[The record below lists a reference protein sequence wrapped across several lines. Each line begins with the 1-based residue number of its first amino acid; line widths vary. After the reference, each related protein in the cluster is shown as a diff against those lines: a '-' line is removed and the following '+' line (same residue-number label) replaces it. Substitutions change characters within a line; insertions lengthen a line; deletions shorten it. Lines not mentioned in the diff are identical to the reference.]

1 MRAERKG
8 PLLPPQH
15 ISHAGRE
22 PRTLTPKPRL
32 DTHASHP
39 DSRPLQCHRGMVG
52 GEKTL
57 PALRDQADTGD
68 RGSTAAQAATRAS
81 RIRLLYKLSGQL
93 GNSSGRVS
101 TSFPPRE
108 SQKYTGA
115 KLYIYMGRDL
125 NPGGGDTVQRTEGG
139 QAADH

>member
-52 GEKTL
+52 GEKML
-57 PALRDQADTGD
+57 PAMVEECAIADCDSAPKQHCEARTGKSVTFLQAV
-68 RGSTAAQAATRAS
+68 RTAW
-81 RIRLLYKLSGQL
+81 RLG
-93 GNSSGRVS
+93 
-101 TSFPPRE
+101 
-108 SQKYTGA
+108 
-115 KLYIYMGRDL
+115 
-125 NPGGGDTVQRTEGG
+125 
-139 QAADH
+139 

>member
-22 PRTLTPKPRL
+22 PRTLTPDPRL

-52 GEKTL
+52 GEKKL
-57 PALRDQADTGD
+57 PAMVEECSIADCD
-68 RGSTAAQAATRAS
+68 SA
-81 RIRLLYKLSGQL
+81 
-93 GNSSGRVS
+93 
-101 TSFPPRE
+101 P
-108 SQKYTGA
+108 
-115 KLYIYMGRDL
+115 M
-125 NPGGGDTVQRTEGG
+125 
-139 QAADH
+139 